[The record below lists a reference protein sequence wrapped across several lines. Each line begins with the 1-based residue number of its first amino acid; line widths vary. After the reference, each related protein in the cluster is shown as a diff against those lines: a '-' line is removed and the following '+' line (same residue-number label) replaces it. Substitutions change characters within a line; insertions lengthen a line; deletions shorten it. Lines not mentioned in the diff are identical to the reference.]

1 MSRARI
7 ARGWTEQS
15 AAAFAELVEPLSNW
29 GRWGADD
36 QLGTLNLLTP
46 QRAAE
51 AASGVSD
58 GRTIALS
65 RPVETTPARD
75 NPVPMMRLMKASGDA
90 AADIGG
96 SHASDWLGLG
106 YHGFAV
112 THIDAHGH
120 QFFNGSMYNGR
131 RAGLVSTRG
140 GAGAGS
146 VVPFAQAA
154 PVGRGLLLDAP
165 RAFGRAWLEP
175 GTGLGPEELDRIAAV
190 QVCAP
195 RPGDLVLV
203 RTGRDPRAERH
214 GVTDPI
220 VDGSPGLTADALRW
234 LRRNDVAVLGSD
246 VQADVMAPGG
256 APFPMPVH
264 TGALV
269 HLGLPLIDN
278 LALEVLA
285 EACARRRRWDFLL
298 VVAPL
303 PLERFTGSPV
313 SPVAVL

>member
-1 MSRARI
+1 MSRGRI
-7 ARGWTEQS
+7 APGWTAQS
-15 AAAFAELVEPLSNW
+15 AAAFAALVEPLSNW

-36 QLGTLNLLTP
+36 ELGTLNLLTP
-46 QRAAE
+46 QRVAE
-51 AASGVSD
+51 AAAAVSE

-65 RPVETTPARD
+65 RPLETAPARD
-75 NPVPMMRLMKASGDA
+75 NPLPMLRLMKASGDA
-90 AADIGG
+90 AADVGG

-112 THIDAHGH
+112 THIDAHAH

-131 RAGLVSTRG
+131 RAALVSTRS

-146 VVPFAQAA
+146 VVAFARAA

-165 RAFGRAWLEP
+165 RAFGRPWLEP
-175 GTGLGPEELDRIAAV
+175 GTGLGHDDLDRIAAA
-190 QVCAP
+190 QECAP
-195 RPGDLVLV
+195 RAGDMVLV
-203 RTGRDPRAERH
+203 RTGRDPRAERQ
-214 GVTDPI
+214 GVLDPM
-220 VDGSPGLTADALRW
+220 VDGSPGLSADALRW
-234 LRRNDVAVLGSD
+234 LRHSDVAVLGSD
-246 VQADVMAPGG
+246 VQADVMTPGG

-285 EACARRRRWDFLL
+285 EACARRGRWDFLL
-298 VVAPL
+298 AVAPL